1 MADDAGSGSSST
13 DQAQN
18 QRTAQKN
25 KSKLTP
31 FSKVWSDED
40 EVSILTGII
49 KFRKEKGLDIQTNMF
64 AFYNYIIDSLMLR
77 ATLTQLREKVRAL
90 RKKYEKNVSGKK
102 SPKTPHEVELFQ
114 LSQKI
119 WMVNAKESEHQKEF
133 VGGKS
138 ETPNTSEPRQP
149 VKKNLLENW
158 LSQQHIPEIEQ
169 PIQEIIPKIGLGS
182 QNLLALLRRIAEDVE
197 LVANA
202 MSRSQRQVDGERLDL
217 YFLSTDLLV
226 KFGRVVKE
234 IKAKPEMR
242 HSSELLEQ
250 EILKAYLEAKIEHA
264 QLVSNAYNTFI
275 QADVAVAAPTKP
287 MKKGKREAENEIEKL
302 VSTKKQKKHLAAAQA
317 AEKQKSDAKAQ
328 KKKKKQETSSCDD
341 SSQPE
346 DEKLTETLTPP
357 KKVTLA
363 KNGKLASRSDD
374 SDSSGEDEA
383 PSKKAV
389 ATSSKNGVAAKK
401 NDDSSDDSSSEED
414 SSSEAKKPPANV
426 SAAASKKDESSDESS
441 SEDDS
446 SSSDE
451 EEDVVKKAPATA
463 SKKEESSDESSDDD
477 DDEPPSKVV
486 SQPTKA
492 PQAVKKN
499 SDSSE
504 ETDSDED
511 DSNSD
516 KGKAAAVCKKKV
528 PSSAGGDDES
538 RDDTSEESDEE
549 EPQKKKIKPSS
560 TPAVSKKESSSE
572 ESSDEDES
580 SEEEE
585 DEKPSRTPKK

>member
-1 MADDAGSGSSST
+1 MADDAGSGSGSSST

-64 AFYNYIIDSLMLR
+64 AFYNYIIDSLMLQ

-90 RKKYEKNVSGKK
+90 RKKYEKNVSSKK

-234 IKAKPEMR
+234 IKAKPEMVK
-242 HSSELLEQ
+242 SCSVFSFISYDSIANLI
-250 EILKAYLEAKIEHA
+250 IL
-264 QLVSNAYNTFI
+264 F
-275 QADVAVAAPTKP
+275 
-287 MKKGKREAENEIEKL
+287 
-302 VSTKKQKKHLAAAQA
+302 
-317 AEKQKSDAKAQ
+317 
-328 KKKKKQETSSCDD
+328 SC
-341 SSQPE
+341 
-346 DEKLTETLTPP
+346 L
-357 KKVTLA
+357 
-363 KNGKLASRSDD
+363 
-374 SDSSGEDEA
+374 
-383 PSKKAV
+383 
-389 ATSSKNGVAAKK
+389 
-401 NDDSSDDSSSEED
+401 
-414 SSSEAKKPPANV
+414 
-426 SAAASKKDESSDESS
+426 
-441 SEDDS
+441 
-446 SSSDE
+446 
-451 EEDVVKKAPATA
+451 
-463 SKKEESSDESSDDD
+463 
-477 DDEPPSKVV
+477 
-486 SQPTKA
+486 
-492 PQAVKKN
+492 
-499 SDSSE
+499 
-504 ETDSDED
+504 
-511 DSNSD
+511 
-516 KGKAAAVCKKKV
+516 
-528 PSSAGGDDES
+528 
-538 RDDTSEESDEE
+538 
-549 EPQKKKIKPSS
+549 I
-560 TPAVSKKESSSE
+560 
-572 ESSDEDES
+572 
-580 SEEEE
+580 
-585 DEKPSRTPKK
+585 

>member
-149 VKKNLLENW
+149 VKKNVLENW

>member
-1 MADDAGSGSSST
+1 MADDAGSGSGSSST

-25 KSKLTP
+25 KSKHTP

-40 EVSILTGII
+40 EVSLLTGII

-64 AFYNYIIDSLMLR
+64 AFYNYVIDSLMLR

-90 RKKYEKNVSGKK
+90 RKKHEKNVSRKK
-102 SPKTPHEVELFQ
+102 GPKTPHEVELFQ

-119 WMVNAKESEHQKEF
+119 WMVNVKESEHQKEF

-138 ETPNTSEPRQP
+138 EIPNTSEPRQP
-149 VKKNLLENW
+149 VKQNLLENW
-158 LSQQHIPEIEQ
+158 MSQQHIPEIEQ
-169 PIQEIIPKIGLGS
+169 PKQEIIPKIGLGS
-182 QNLLALLRRIAEDVE
+182 QNLLTLLKRIAEDVE

-202 MSRSQRQVDGERLDL
+202 MSRSQRQVDGERSDL
-217 YFLSTDLLV
+217 YFQSTDLLV
-226 KFGRVVKE
+226 KFGRLVKE

-250 EILKAYLEAKIEHA
+250 EILKAYLEAKIEHT

-275 QADVAVAAPTKP
+275 QVDVVVAAPTKP

-302 VSTKKQKKHLAAAQA
+302 GSTKKQKKHLAVAQA
-317 AEKQKSDAKAQ
+317 AEKKKSDAKAQ
-328 KKKKKQETSSCDD
+328 KKKKKKKQETSSCDD

-346 DEKLTETLTPP
+346 DEKKLTEAAAPP
-357 KKVTLA
+357 KKVTPA
-363 KNGKLASRSDD
+363 KNEKLASSSDD

-389 ATSSKNGVAAKK
+389 ATSSKNGLAAKN
-401 NDDSSDDSSSEED
+401 NDDPSDDSN
-414 SSSEAKKPPANV
+414 SEAKKPPANG

-446 SSSDE
+446 SSSEADE
-451 EEDVVKKAPATA
+451 APAAA
-463 SKKEESSDESSDDD
+463 SKKEESSDDDDD

-486 SQPTKA
+486 SQSTKA
-492 PQAVKKN
+492 AQAVKKN

-504 ETDSDED
+504 ETDYDED
-511 DSNSD
+511 DSDSD

-528 PSSAGGDDES
+528 PSSADGDDES
-538 RDDTSEESDEE
+538 KDDTSEESDEE
-549 EPQKKKIKPSS
+549 EPQKKKIK
-560 TPAVSKKESSSE
+560 
-572 ESSDEDES
+572 
-580 SEEEE
+580 
-585 DEKPSRTPKK
+585 